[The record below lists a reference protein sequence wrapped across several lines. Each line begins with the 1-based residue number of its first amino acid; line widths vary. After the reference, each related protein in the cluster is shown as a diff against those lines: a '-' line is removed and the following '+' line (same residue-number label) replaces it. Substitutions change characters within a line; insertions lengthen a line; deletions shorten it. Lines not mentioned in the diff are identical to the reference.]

1 MNELLL
7 QARHGDE
14 AALAALIGGT
24 RDRVFRWALVIT
36 GDADDADDVTQE
48 VSITLHRKLGAFKGK
63 SRFTT
68 WLYAIVRNAAL
79 SAMSTASRRHE
90 SSMHDN
96 RVPESLS
103 DEVEEQLERMESRR
117 AAALVRSF
125 FTDLPPRQRELLE
138 LIDAQ
143 GYTAVE
149 AAQIMGIEPETARGH
164 LLRARRTK
172 RAKMLELHPEVFR

>member
-1 MNELLL
+1 
-7 QARHGDE
+7 
-14 AALAALIGGT
+14 
-24 RDRVFRWALVIT
+24 
-36 GDADDADDVTQE
+36 
-48 VSITLHRKLGAFKGK
+48 
-63 SRFTT
+63 
-68 WLYAIVRNAAL
+68 
-79 SAMSTASRRHE
+79 
-90 SSMHDN
+90 
-96 RVPESLS
+96 
-103 DEVEEQLERMESRR
+103 MESRR

-164 LLRARRTK
+164 LLRARRTM